1 MFTIKDMLKCILT
14 EGHLAEC
21 CSRCTFEE
29 RRVLDYKMPLLM
41 NFKDNNKKNYRKE
54 NIELL
59 CYNCY
64 FLYIGDVFTK
74 RDVQQIEDHISVSKT
89 TQAINFEVDEYHL
102 KRLRELG
109 LGKDEDPDGVDQYIS
124 RI

>member
-1 MFTIKDMLKCILT
+1 
-14 EGHLAEC
+14 
-21 CSRCTFEE
+21 
-29 RRVLDYKMPLLM
+29 M

-89 TQAINFEVDEYHL
+89 TNAINFEVDEYHL

>member
-1 MFTIKDMLKCILT
+1 
-14 EGHLAEC
+14 
-21 CSRCTFEE
+21 
-29 RRVLDYKMPLLM
+29 M

-64 FLYIGDVFTK
+64 FLYIGEVFTK
-74 RDVQQIEDHISVSKT
+74 KDVQQIEDHVSVSKT
-89 TQAINFEVDEYHL
+89 TDAVNFEVDEYHL

-109 LGKDEDPDGVDQYIS
+109 LDKDEDPDGVDQYIS